1 MRELTRKEYQTDK
14 ELNAWALGCLHSLAR
29 AKRKDRTK
37 LIQKYREEIVEKVI
51 EASRRIPV
59 MEEIVKVWDCRH
71 KDLMILRRKRGDL
84 AIEFYDANGKYL
96 FSEWYQMKKP
106 YKETFEKIV
115 KLFSEMKDLLL
126 RQD

>member
-1 MRELTRKEYQTDK
+1 
-14 ELNAWALGCLHSLAR
+14 
-29 AKRKDRTK
+29 
-37 LIQKYREEIVEKVI
+37 
-51 EASRRIPV
+51 

-115 KLFSEMKDLLL
+115 KLFSEVKDLLL